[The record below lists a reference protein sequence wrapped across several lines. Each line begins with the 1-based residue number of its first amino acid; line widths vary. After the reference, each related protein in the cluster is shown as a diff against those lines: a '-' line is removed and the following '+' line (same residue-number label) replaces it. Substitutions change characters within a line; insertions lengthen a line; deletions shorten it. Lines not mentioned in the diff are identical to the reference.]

1 MDTNTNTTTN
11 AKTGWLAKL
20 VPLLSTVLEPVLG
33 SVFHKYGTVA
43 QTAVRSA
50 VTKTDDGLASLVA
63 VYQRWDESHPLVQT
77 AVAEARELL
86 RLAGLNAPDAAG
98 LATHVRAAIHD
109 LASAFVPLEGDQKR
123 TASDQTPQV

>member
-1 MDTNTNTTTN
+1 MANLFTKI
-11 AKTGWLAKL
+11 A
-20 VPLLSTVLEPVLG
+20 PYISTVLEPVLG
-33 SVFHKYGTVA
+33 GVFHKYGTVA

-50 VTKTDDGLASLVA
+50 ITKTDNGLNHLVE

-77 AVAEARELL
+77 AIAEARELL

-109 LASAFVPLEGDQKR
+109 LASAFVPLEGGTTG
-123 TASDQTPQV
+123 TANQQG